1 MTRFSKHKALPLQ
14 AHSNSNQF
22 TREIELIGG
31 KQPALRPPICL
42 YISSC
47 WLEQEENIKILQLNG
62 SKSVFPNCRE
72 SGDHRSSL
80 SYSSSSP
87 NTRPFINEV
96 DNASQVLAIHN

>member
-1 MTRFSKHKALPLQ
+1 MTRFSKHKALPLE

-31 KQPALRPPICL
+31 KPALRPPICL
-42 YISSC
+42 YIRFRG
-47 WLEQEENIKILQLNG
+47 LEVEENIKILQLNE
-62 SKSVFPNCRE
+62 SKSVSPNCRE

-80 SYSSSSP
+80 RSSSSSP
-87 NTRPFINEV
+87 NPRPFINEV